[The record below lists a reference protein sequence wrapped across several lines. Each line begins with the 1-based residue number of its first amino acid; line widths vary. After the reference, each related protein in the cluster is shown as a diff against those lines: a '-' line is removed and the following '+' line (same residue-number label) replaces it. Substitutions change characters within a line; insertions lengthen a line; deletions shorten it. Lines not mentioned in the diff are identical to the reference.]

1 MPCEHRGRDGA
12 REGGVVDQ
20 RAVRDRAGR
29 GVRALARRLLGRP
42 GGDAPAPR
50 RSNPD
55 AVVDCAVYVNGRREP
70 GRPHYDDAYARARR
84 GRNAFVWLGLHEP
97 GPAVL
102 AAVGRTFGLDELT
115 VEQALADG
123 HRPTVQR
130 HGPVT
135 LLVLRTAGYVEHA
148 ELTDTSEVIDTG
160 DVMVLLGDR
169 FAVTVRHGAAGALRD
184 VRADIE
190 RRPDL
195 LAAGPWAVAY
205 AVCDRM
211 VDTYLEVAG
220 HVERDLERVE
230 EAVFARDRSADIQQV
245 YQLKREV
252 VEFKRAVLPLQPPL
266 RTLLDPT
273 GDGPPRALHRW
284 FVDVDGRLGRAVDR
298 VAAYDDLLTSIVQSR
313 LAQLAVEQNND
324 MRKIAAWAAIA
335 ATQTGIAGIYGM
347 NFDHMPELA
356 WRYGYAGALALMA
369 VAALALYRL
378 FRCSGWL

>member
-1 MPCEHRGRDGA
+1 M
-12 REGGVVDQ
+12 VDQ
-20 RAVRDRAGR
+20 RAVRDRARR
-29 GVRALARRLLGRP
+29 GVRALARRLLGRAE
-42 GGDAPAPR
+42 DDSPAPR

-70 GRPHYDDAYARARR
+70 GRPHYADAYARTRR
-84 GRNAFVWLGLHEP
+84 GRDAFVWLGLHDP

-130 HGPVT
+130 HGSVT
-135 LLVLRTAGYVEHA
+135 VLVLRTAGYVEHD

-169 FAVTVRHGAAGALRD
+169 FALTVRHGAAGALRS

-190 RRPDL
+190 RRTAL
-195 LAAGPWAVAY
+195 LATGPWAVAY
-205 AVCDRM
+205 AVCARM
-211 VDTYLEVAG
+211 VDSYLEVAG

-230 EAVFARDRSADIQQV
+230 EAVFARDRSADIQHI

-252 VEFKRAVLPLQPPL
+252 VEFKRAVLPLQAPL
-266 RTLLDPT
+266 RTLLAPD
-273 GDGPPRALHRW
+273 GSAGPPRALHRW
-284 FVDVDGRLGRAVDR
+284 FVDVDGRLSRAVDR

-335 ATQTGIAGIYGM
+335 ATQTGVAGIYGM
-347 NFDHMPELA
+347 NFEHMPELA
-356 WRYGYAGALALMA
+356 WRYGYAGALTLMA

-378 FRCSGWL
+378 FRRSGWL

>member
-1 MPCEHRGRDGA
+1 M
-12 REGGVVDQ
+12 DQ

-42 GGDAPAPR
+42 GGETPAPR

-55 AVVDCAVYVNGRREP
+55 AVVDCAVYVKGRREP
-70 GRPHYDDAYARARR
+70 GRPHYDDAYASARR
-84 GRNAFVWLGLHEP
+84 SRDAFVWLGLHEP

-190 RRPDL
+190 RRPAL

-205 AVCDRM
+205 AVCARM

-230 EAVFARDRSADIQQV
+230 EAVFARERSADIQHI

-252 VEFKRAVLPLQPPL
+252 VEFKRAVLPLQTPL

-284 FVDVDGRLGRAVDR
+284 FVDVDGRLARAVDR

-335 ATQTGIAGIYGM
+335 ATQTGIAGVYGM

-369 VAALALYRL
+369 VAALALHRL
-378 FRCSGWL
+378 FRRSGWL

>member
-1 MPCEHRGRDGA
+1 M
-12 REGGVVDQ
+12 DQ
-20 RAVRDRAGR
+20 RPVRDRAGQ

-42 GGDAPAPR
+42 EGVAPSPR

-70 GRPHYDDAYARARR
+70 GRPHYDDAYARARH
-84 GRNAFVWLGLHEP
+84 GRDAFVWLGLHDP

-102 AAVGRTFGLDELT
+102 AAVGRIFGLDELT

-130 HGPVT
+130 HGSVT

-148 ELTDTSEVIDTG
+148 ELTDNSEVIDTG

-169 FAVTVRHGAAGALRD
+169 FAITVRHGAAGALRT

-190 RRPDL
+190 GRPAL

-205 AVCDRM
+205 AVCARM
-211 VDTYLEVAG
+211 VDSYLEVAG

-230 EAVFARDRSADIQQV
+230 EAVFARDRRADIQHI

-252 VEFKRAVLPLQPPL
+252 VEFKRAVLPLQAPM
-266 RTLLDPT
+266 RTLLDP
-273 GDGPPRALHRW
+273 DGPPRALHRW
-284 FVDVDGRLGRAVDR
+284 FVDVDGRLSRAVDR

-369 VAALALYRL
+369 AAALFLYRL
-378 FRCSGWL
+378 FRRSGWL

>member
-1 MPCEHRGRDGA
+1 M
-12 REGGVVDQ
+12 DQ
-20 RAVRDRAGR
+20 RPVRVRSGR
-29 GVRALARRLLGRP
+29 GLHALVDRLLGRSSA
-42 GGDAPAPR
+42 DIPAPR

-70 GRPHYDDAYARARR
+70 GRPHYADAYARGRR

-97 GPAVL
+97 GPAVM
-102 AAVGRTFGLDELT
+102 AAVGRVFGLDELT

-123 HRPTVQR
+123 HRPAVQR
-130 HGPVT
+130 HGEVT

-148 ELTDTSEVIDTG
+148 ELTESSEVIDTG
-160 DVMVLLGDR
+160 DVMVFLGDR
-169 FAVTVRHGAAGALRD
+169 FVITVRHGASGALSM

-190 RRPDL
+190 QRPAL
-195 LAAGPWAVAY
+195 LAEGPWAVAY

-211 VDTYLEVAG
+211 VDLYLEVAG

-230 EAVFARDRSADIQQV
+230 ESVFARDRGADIQHI

-252 VEFKRAVLPLQPPL
+252 VEFKRAVLPLQAPL
-266 RTLLDPT
+266 RTLVEGHPT
-273 GDGPPRALHRW
+273 DPPRGLHRW
-284 FVDVDGRLGRAVDR
+284 FVDVDARLARAVDR

-335 ATQTGIAGIYGM
+335 AAQTGIAGIYGM
-347 NFDHMPELA
+347 NFATLPGLE
-356 WRYGYAGALALMA
+356 WRYGYAFALGLMALA
-369 VAALALYRL
+369 ALTLYRL
-378 FRCSGWL
+378 FRRSGWL

>member
-1 MPCEHRGRDGA
+1 M
-12 REGGVVDQ
+12 DQ
-20 RAVRDRAGR
+20 RATRDRAGR
-29 GVRALARRLLGRP
+29 GVRALARRLLGRVESDIP
-42 GGDAPAPR
+42 TPR

-55 AVVDCAVYVNGRREP
+55 AVVDCAVYVNGRRQP
-70 GRPHYDDAYARARR
+70 GRPHYADAYARVQH
-84 GRNAFVWLGLHEP
+84 GRDSFVWLGLHDP

-130 HGPVT
+130 NGPVT
-135 LLVLRTAGYVEHA
+135 LLVLRTAGYVEHD

-169 FAVTVRHGAAGALRD
+169 FAITVRHGAAGALRS
-184 VRADIE
+184 VRAGIE
-190 RRPDL
+190 GRPAL

-205 AVCDRM
+205 AVCARM
-211 VDTYLEVAG
+211 VDAYLEVAG

-230 EAVFARDRSADIQQV
+230 EAVFARDRTADIQHI

-252 VEFKRAVLPLQPPL
+252 VEFKRAVLPLQAPL
-266 RTLLDPT
+266 RTLLDP
-273 GDGPPRALHRW
+273 DGAPRPLHRW

-335 ATQTGIAGIYGM
+335 ATQTGIAGVYGM

-356 WRYGYAGALALMA
+356 WRYGYAGAVALMA

-378 FRCSGWL
+378 FRRSGWL